1 MAGFKWIK
9 QTYLASRMYD
19 YFANVVKNYDDYVFD
34 SDFFGVVGCSFD
46 RAKAMDLIESVYT
59 KAELKKI
66 HLFGGDHI
74 FTVLEGPLSNILH
87 SLWNYGMDRRKC
99 RLVLEAIHE
108 YQTERYRAGRN
119 DTAHARFLELA
130 RIMKL
135 NDLEYEIVVLAYV
148 VAHTGFDWPRQVS
161 DADKPLYYAMAL
173 DRPYSEI
180 MGVLN
185 PKGRLLRFGIL
196 DADWDFNS
204 AAFGSF
210 IDGVIDEPIE
220 RRFYRK
226 CDDQDILPW
235 AYFGELAE
243 KDGKILLQI
252 LKACKGKCNILLYGA
267 PGTGKTSFA
276 KTLAREA
283 GYTAYEIKQGCD
295 NGKNMKAES
304 RMMGIRLCNEQEE
317 SPDTLVVVD
326 EADELLRS
334 SFNPLSGEGGCGFTE
349 KGVMNTLLDEMR
361 MPALWIANVSAGEMD
376 ESVRRRFDYSIC
388 FERMNMVQRVN
399 IWRNL
404 VDRYDLSDRISDPM
418 IRTFARKYATSAG
431 GIAIV
436 LNNVK
441 RLNPEADKVNE
452 LVESLM
458 APHCRLMR
466 IGRQKTAPLAKDYS
480 LEGLNIKGKIPLGQM
495 VTAIRNYLD
504 RDFAASD
511 ADYPRMNLLLSGP
524 PGTGKTEFV
533 KYLGSEL
540 DRRVEVARGS
550 DILSKYVG
558 DNEKNIAGLF
568 SRAGEDGAILFLD
581 EVDGL
586 IFDRTNAAVNW
597 EVSMVNEFLQQM
609 ENFNGV
615 LVAATNF
622 SEHLDSAIMRRFTF
636 KLAFDYLTREGRA
649 FFFER
654 TFKTVLTAQEADALK
669 ALNNLTPGDFRTVR
683 QSLFY
688 LIGSV
693 SNMDRIE
700 ALKAECG
707 HKKDGPKSGI
717 IGF

>member
-1 MAGFKWIK
+1 
-9 QTYLASRMYD
+9 
-19 YFANVVKNYDDYVFD
+19 
-34 SDFFGVVGCSFD
+34 
-46 RAKAMDLIESVYT
+46 
-59 KAELKKI
+59 
-66 HLFGGDHI
+66 
-74 FTVLEGPLSNILH
+74 
-87 SLWNYGMDRRKC
+87 
-99 RLVLEAIHE
+99 
-108 YQTERYRAGRN
+108 
-119 DTAHARFLELA
+119 
-130 RIMKL
+130 
-135 NDLEYEIVVLAYV
+135 
-148 VAHTGFDWPRQVS
+148 
-161 DADKPLYYAMAL
+161 
-173 DRPYSEI
+173 
-180 MGVLN
+180 
-185 PKGRLLRFGIL
+185 
-196 DADWDFNS
+196 
-204 AAFGSF
+204 
-210 IDGVIDEPIE
+210 
-220 RRFYRK
+220 
-226 CDDQDILPW
+226 
-235 AYFGELAE
+235 
-243 KDGKILLQI
+243 
-252 LKACKGKCNILLYGA
+252 
-267 PGTGKTSFA
+267 
-276 KTLAREA
+276 
-283 GYTAYEIKQGCD
+283 
-295 NGKNMKAES
+295 
-304 RMMGIRLCNEQEE
+304 
-317 SPDTLVVVD
+317 
-326 EADELLRS
+326 
-334 SFNPLSGEGGCGFTE
+334 
-349 KGVMNTLLDEMR
+349 MNTLLDEMR

-636 KLAFDYLTREGRA
+636 KLAFDYLTREGRTY
-649 FFFER
+649 FFER

-688 LIGSV
+688 LNGSV

-707 HKKDGPKSGI
+707 HKKDGPKSGF